1 MLGKG
6 VASTR
11 ATWRVGVLL
20 GAGALGLSGLLSV
33 FAGAPASLATS
44 LGPVA
49 GRHAA
54 IHAGWASS
62 NWSGYAETSFAPYS
76 SITGDWTVPAVTG
89 PNGSYSATWIGIDGF
104 TNSSLIQT
112 GTEQNYLNGSTQY
125 SAWWTTSS
133 QNFAEQTITS
143 GTTGCSS
150 GIAAPLAAPEG
161 GIGASRTSV
170 GGHNGHG
177 GTLSATTEPATSVTA
192 TSATLT
198 GTVNPGGKA
207 TTYYFEYGTSTGYG
221 SVTAT
226 VKAGSGTTSVSVSA
240 PVSGL
245 TASTIY
251 YFQLVAHNS
260 SGTQDG
266 GQLSF
271 KTTAS
276 SSSGSGA
283 AACGTVNP
291 GDAMTAAI
299 SKGSGRNWTITLAD
313 STEGWTFTTT
323 VTYTGPGAS
332 AEWIVEAPS
341 LCTVHCTIATLADYG
356 TVTFDNGTVNSGAG
370 PGLTAKDA
378 GEMLA
383 KNGTVISIPSIPDTL
398 GDGFACAYGST
409 APQPP
414 NNS

>member
-6 VASTR
+6 VASAR
-11 ATWRVGVLL
+11 ATWRIGVLL

-33 FAGAPASLATS
+33 FAGAPASLAAS

-54 IHAGWASS
+54 IHAGWTSS

-76 SITGDWTVPAVTG
+76 SITGDWTVPAVIG

-112 GTEQNYLNGSTQY
+112 GTEQNYLNGSAQY

-133 QNFAEQTITS
+133 QNFAEQTIT
-143 GTTGCSS
+143 TGCTGGS
-150 GIAAPLAAPEG
+150 AAPLAAPEG
-161 GIGASRTSV
+161 GPGGPHTSA
-170 GGHNGHG
+170 GGPHGHG
-177 GTLSATTEPATSVTA
+177 GTLSATTGPATSITA

-207 TTYYFEYGTSTGYG
+207 TTYYFEYGTSTNYG
-221 SVTAT
+221 FVTT
-226 VKAGSGTTSVSVSA
+226 TTSAGSGTKSVSVSA
-240 PVSGL
+240 PVSAL

-251 YFQLVAHNS
+251 YFQLVASNS
-260 SGTQDG
+260 SRTVSG
-266 GQLSF
+266 GSVSF
-271 KTTAS
+271 TTAAS
-276 SSSGSGA
+276 SSGGSGG

-291 GDAMTAAI
+291 GDAMTAGI
-299 SKGSGRNWTITLAD
+299 SQSSGSNWNITITD
-313 STEGWTFTTT
+313 STAGWTFTTT

-356 TVTFDNGTVNSGAG
+356 TVTFDRGTVNGSN
-370 PGLTAKDA
+370 PGLNTNEA

-383 KNGTVISIPSIPDTL
+383 KNGTVISIPSIPDGL

-409 APQPP
+409 APPPP

>member
-6 VASTR
+6 VASAR
-11 ATWRVGVLL
+11 ATWRIGVLL

-33 FAGAPASLATS
+33 FAGAPASLAAS

-54 IHAGWASS
+54 IHAGWTSS

-112 GTEQNYLNGSTQY
+112 GTEQNYLNGSAQY

-133 QNFAEQTITS
+133 QNFAEQTIT
-143 GTTGCSS
+143 TGCTGGS
-150 GIAAPLAAPEG
+150 AAPLAAPEG
-161 GIGASRTSV
+161 GPGGPHTSA
-170 GGHNGHG
+170 GGPHGHG
-177 GTLSATTEPATSVTA
+177 GMPSATTGPATSVTS

-198 GTVNPGGKA
+198 GTVNPDGKA
-207 TTYYFEYGTSTGYG
+207 TTYYFEYGPSPSYG
-221 SVTAT
+221 STTASEK
-226 VKAGSGTTSVSVSA
+226 VGSGTTSVGVSA
-240 PVSGL
+240 TVSGL
-245 TASTIY
+245 AASTTY
-251 YFQLVAHNS
+251 DFQLVASNS
-260 SGTQDG
+260 SGTVYG
-266 GQLSF
+266 GNVTF
-271 KTTAS
+271 TTAAS
-276 SSSGSGA
+276 SSGGSGG

-291 GDAMTAAI
+291 RDSMTAAI
-299 SKGSGRNWTITLAD
+299 SKGSGSNWNITITD
-313 STEGWTFTTT
+313 ITEGWTFTMG

-356 TVTFDNGTVNSGAG
+356 TVTFDNGTVNSGAS
-370 PGLTAKDA
+370 PKLIASDA

-409 APQPP
+409 APPP
-414 NNS
+414 PSYS

>member
-6 VASTR
+6 VASAR
-11 ATWRVGVLL
+11 ATWRIGVLL

-33 FAGAPASLATS
+33 FAGAPASLAAS

-54 IHAGWASS
+54 IHAGWTSS

-76 SITGDWTVPAVTG
+76 SITGDWTVPAVIG

-112 GTEQNYLNGSTQY
+112 GTEQNYLNGSAQY

-133 QNFAEQTITS
+133 QNFAEQTIT
-143 GTTGCSS
+143 TGCTGGS
-150 GIAAPLAAPEG
+150 AAPLAAPEG
-161 GIGASRTSV
+161 GPGGPHTSA
-170 GGHNGHG
+170 GGPHGHG
-177 GTLSATTEPATSVTA
+177 GTLSATTGQATSITA

-198 GTVNPGGKA
+198 GTVNPGGSA
-207 TTYYFEYGTSTGYG
+207 TTYYFEYGTSTDYV
-221 SVTAT
+221 SVTGT
-226 VKAGSGTTSVSVSA
+226 TSAGSGTKSVSVNA
-240 PVSGL
+240 PITGL
-245 TASTIY
+245 AAGTTY
-251 YFQLVAHNS
+251 DFQLVASNS
-260 SGTQDG
+260 STTVNG
-266 GQLSF
+266 GNVSF
-271 KTTAS
+271 TTAAS
-276 SSSGSGA
+276 SSGGSGG

-291 GDAMTAAI
+291 GDSMTAGI
-299 SKGSGRNWTITLAD
+299 SQSSGSNWNITITDL
-313 STEGWTFTTT
+313 TEGWTFTMG

>member
-1 MLGKG
+1 MLGRG

-20 GAGALGLSGLLSV
+20 GAGALGLSAILSV
-33 FAGAPASLATS
+33 FGGAPASLAAS

-54 IHAGWASS
+54 IHAAWASS
-62 NWSGYAETSFAPYS
+62 NWSGYAETTTSAFTG
-76 SITGDWTVPAVTG
+76 ITGAWTVPAVTG

-112 GTEQNYLNGSTQY
+112 GTEQNYLNGSAQY

-133 QNFAEQTITS
+133 QNFAEQTIT
-143 GTTGCSS
+143 TGCT
-150 GIAAPLAAPEG
+150 GGAAAPLAAPEG
-161 GIGASRTSV
+161 GPGGPHTSA
-170 GGHNGHG
+170 GGPHG
-177 GTLSATTEPATSVTA
+177 RGGMPSATTGPATSVTS

-198 GTVNPGGKA
+198 GTVNPGGSA
-207 TTYYFEYGTSTGYG
+207 TKYYFEYGTSTGYG

-245 TASTIY
+245 APTTTY
-251 YFQLVAHNS
+251 DFQLVASNS
-260 SGTQDG
+260 SGTAYG
-266 GQLSF
+266 GNLSF
-271 KTTAS
+271 STGAS
-276 SSSGSGA
+276 SSGGSGG
-283 AACGTVNP
+283 AACGAVNP

-299 SKGSGRNWTITLAD
+299 IKGSGSNWTITIAD
-313 STEGWTFTTT
+313 STGGWTFTTT
-323 VTYTGPGAS
+323 IPYTGKGAS

-356 TVTFDNGTVNSGAG
+356 QVTFDNGTVNGGAS
-370 PGLTAKDA
+370 PKLSASDA

-383 KNGTVISIPSIPDTL
+383 KNGTVISIPSGPDS
-398 GDGFACAYGST
+398 DQNGFNCAYGSI
-409 APQPP
+409 APPP
-414 NNS
+414 PPT